1 MAGRRGQGEPRR
13 DQGRPKRLA
22 PWEWL
27 AILVGSR
34 ARNPRPDPDPHA
46 APPRAPR
53 SVPCPGLGPP
63 GPRSPGRARDPG
75 PGGDARPGGDPVE
88 TQKAPSSP
96 FGGFGWLPM
105 VAIFAI
111 LWFVMIGPERKNKK
125 QREALLANL
134 KKGDEVMLSSGLY
147 AKVASI
153 QDDVV
158 VLQIADGVRA
168 KYSRASI
175 QSVVTKAEASAP
187 AAD

>member
-1 MAGRRGQGEPRR
+1 MQPHPALP
-13 DQGRPKRLA
+13 A
-22 PWEWL
+22 PFPAPDSGIPALEAPAAF
-27 AILVGSR
+27 AILIQ
-34 ARNPRPDPDPHA
+34 
-46 APPRAPR
+46 
-53 SVPCPGLGPP
+53 
-63 GPRSPGRARDPG
+63 
-75 PGGDARPGGDPVE
+75 GGDSRPGGEPPE

-125 QREALLANL
+125 LREALLANL

>member
-1 MAGRRGQGEPRR
+1 
-13 DQGRPKRLA
+13 
-22 PWEWL
+22 
-27 AILVGSR
+27 
-34 ARNPRPDPDPHA
+34 
-46 APPRAPR
+46 
-53 SVPCPGLGPP
+53 
-63 GPRSPGRARDPG
+63 
-75 PGGDARPGGDPVE
+75 
-88 TQKAPSSP
+88 
-96 FGGFGWLPM
+96 
-105 VAIFAI
+105 
-111 LWFVMIGPERKNKK
+111 MIGPERKNKK
-125 QREALLANL
+125 LREALLANL